1 MTLEY
6 ELLKHIG
13 KRPCSPNSPRP
24 VRCPL
29 VLNET
34 SEDILTSNVFGR
46 LKYVNPDLWLLSTL
60 KRAFPGRKFSNS
72 LQGTLTIE
80 FWKKLP
86 SPPFQEV
93 QEGVEEIDIFLKV
106 GSLVVLCENKYKSEV
121 KGSTPSYGRRDQI
134 ARYIDAAVYNLWPDS
149 GNTPEVL
156 FLLITDTKTE
166 PSIFSTYRDPETLLK
181 NLTQNRPFI
190 NYPRVSQAMAQN
202 IGWTNWTTL
211 LAIMDEAAEGK
222 LNWTDAMIIKDVGDY
237 LRYKLQAT
245 KQVSYRQERGDGYA

>member
-1 MTLEY
+1 M
-6 ELLKHIG
+6 
-13 KRPCSPNSPRP
+13 
-24 VRCPL
+24 
-29 VLNET
+29 
-34 SEDILTSNVFGR
+34 
-46 LKYVNPDLWLLSTL
+46 
-60 KRAFPGRKFSNS
+60 
-72 LQGTLTIE
+72 
-80 FWKKLP
+80 
-86 SPPFQEV
+86 

-121 KGSTPSYGRRDQI
+121 KGSLPSYGRRNQI
-134 ARYIDAAVYNLWPDS
+134 ARYIDAAVYNLWLDS

-202 IGWTNWTTL
+202 IGWINWTIL

-222 LNWTDAMIIKDVGDY
+222 LNWTEAMIIKDVGDY

-245 KQVSYRQERGDGYA
+245 KQVSHRQERSDGHV